1 MSGSDR
7 RGEEL
12 IGKTLGSYEVEYRLG
27 AGATGVV
34 FRAKDVNTG
43 AIVALKVLNENL
55 GTISSLRRRFEREA
69 RVLTKLEH
77 PNIVHIQGFGVQDT
91 YTFIA
96 MELLEGTTLEDV
108 LDQAPLEPQRALEV
122 MTEMLRGLAFA
133 HDKGVVH
140 RDLKPANVF
149 LCRAPRPDTEE
160 SAAAA
165 PAATPEAP
173 TREAAVRPAATPVP
187 GLAIPGETE
196 RSSKEPRDPKAGET
210 DRASKEPREPKARE
224 REHVKLLDFG
234 LAKLLSD
241 EPGAEGEDGTLTRKG
256 RIVGTPAYMAPEQIT
271 GVSLDV
277 RADVYAA
284 GILLYELLADRRPFL
299 SDRRSE
305 LLRAHLLSPPPPLE
319 TSRPGLKVHPE
330 LEGLVKKALEKNPN
344 DRFPDA
350 QAMLEAMLALPRRPA
365 RMASTEAS
373 PTRSRSGATSEV
385 ISSSERRAVSESI
398 SGSEPDKSSPRTTP
412 LVIPGASP
420 PAGMIASGPSGG
432 TASLPDA
439 SAPGRTLPRAS
450 ARSEPT
456 DRTKRPSSSERDR
469 STGAYPASS
478 ESNDKS
484 GLSTP
489 MLYVLAVLLFAVAA
503 ALWFTVGPGFS
514 S

>member
-173 TREAAVRPAATPVP
+173 TREAVRPAATPVP
-187 GLAIPGETE
+187 ALAIPGETE
-196 RSSKEPRDPKAGET
+196 RSSKEPRDPKAGG
-210 DRASKEPREPKARE
+210 RATVRPR
-224 REHVKLLDFG
+224 
-234 LAKLLSD
+234 S
-241 EPGAEGEDGTLTRKG
+241 
-256 RIVGTPAYMAPEQIT
+256 PA
-271 GVSLDV
+271 S
-277 RADVYAA
+277 
-284 GILLYELLADRRPFL
+284 
-299 SDRRSE
+299 
-305 LLRAHLLSPPPPLE
+305 
-319 TSRPGLKVHPE
+319 
-330 LEGLVKKALEKNPN
+330 
-344 DRFPDA
+344 
-350 QAMLEAMLALPRRPA
+350 PRRGSV
-365 RMASTEAS
+365 ST
-373 PTRSRSGATSEV
+373 
-385 ISSSERRAVSESI
+385 
-398 SGSEPDKSSPRTTP
+398 
-412 LVIPGASP
+412 
-420 PAGMIASGPSGG
+420 
-432 TASLPDA
+432 
-439 SAPGRTLPRAS
+439 
-450 ARSEPT
+450 
-456 DRTKRPSSSERDR
+456 
-469 STGAYPASS
+469 
-478 ESNDKS
+478 
-484 GLSTP
+484 
-489 MLYVLAVLLFAVAA
+489 
-503 ALWFTVGPGFS
+503 
-514 S
+514 